1 MVKYS
6 IPIEGWGFDSHLFAP
21 NIKIHELSIDGS
33 FFVDKRLVVMTWH
46 KCPYERQPDET
57 KKAFES
63 FIIYR
68 DMGMD
73 RSIRKVA
80 QKLNK
85 SYQLLAR
92 WSTQYDWVD
101 RANEYDAEMD
111 RLKLLQEEKER
122 KAMGKRHAK
131 GAMLIQSKAI
141 ERLKTIEPEHLEPKD
156 LIKWFV
162 EAVKIERL
170 SRGETTDKAEVAH
183 SGEIKERHEHDITER
198 VERYAEVYAKLAR
211 SRRRNG
217 SNDESNNEGDD
228 T

>member
-1 MVKYS
+1 
-6 IPIEGWGFDSHLFAP
+6 
-21 NIKIHELSIDGS
+21 
-33 FFVDKRLVVMTWH
+33 
-46 KCPYERQPDET
+46 
-57 KKAFES
+57 
-63 FIIYR
+63 
-68 DMGMD
+68 MD

-80 QKLNK
+80 EKLNK

-92 WSTQYDWVD
+92 WSAQYDWVH

-111 RLKLLQEEKER
+111 RLQLLQDEKER

-131 GAMLIQSKAI
+131 SAMLLQSKAL
-141 ERLKTIEPEHLEPKD
+141 ERLKTIKPEDLEPKEV
-156 LIKWFV
+156 IKWFV

-211 SRRRNG
+211 SG
-217 SNDESNNEGDD
+217 GNDEGTNEGNDN
-228 T
+228 